1 MPAQPAR
8 VALFGFGL
16 AGRVFHAPLIAA
28 EPGLELAVVV
38 TRDAERRAQVV
49 AAYPGAEVVDDA
61 DAVWECAGEL
71 DLAVVATPNRAH
83 VPLARGALDAGLAVV
98 VDKPL
103 ASDAAAARALV
114 QHAEAV
120 GGMLTVFQNRRWDGD
135 FLTLRDVLAAGRLG
149 AVLRFESRFDRWRPD
164 AGGAWRETEAPSDG
178 GGLLL
183 DLGSHLV
190 DQAVQLFG
198 PVARVYAELDVR
210 RAGAAADDDVFVA
223 LEHADGVRSHLG
235 MSALVAQIPP
245 RMRVLGDA
253 AAFVK
258 RGLDVQEDQLD
269 AGLLPGDDGWGA
281 DPQAQWAT
289 LGSDADAQ
297 PVPTVA
303 GAYERFYA
311 GVAAALRDGTAP
323 PVDPWEAVR
332 VLEILDAARRSAAE
346 GCVVELG

>member
-38 TRDAERRAQVV
+38 TRDAARRAQVA

-61 DAVWECAGEL
+61 DAVWERAGEL

-210 RAGAAADDDVFVA
+210 RAGAAADDDAFVA

-311 GVAAALRDGTAP
+311 GVAEALRDGTAP

>member
-38 TRDAERRAQVV
+38 TRDAERRAQVA

-61 DAVWECAGEL
+61 DAVWERAGEL

-210 RAGAAADDDVFVA
+210 RAGAVADDDVFVA

-289 LGSDADAQ
+289 LGSDADPQ

-311 GVAAALRDGTAP
+311 GVADALRDGTAP

>member
-311 GVAAALRDGTAP
+311 GVAEALRDGTAP

>member
-8 VALFGFGL
+8 VALFGFAL

-38 TRDAERRAQVV
+38 TRDAERRAQAA

-61 DAVWECAGEL
+61 DAVWERAGDL

-210 RAGAAADDDVFVA
+210 RAGAAADDDAFVA

-311 GVAAALRDGTAP
+311 GVAEALRDGTAP
-323 PVDPWEAVR
+323 PVDPWDAVR